1 MILPHTQAHLAGPLA
16 AFAARMAATAHLPD
30 DQLQVLPRSVLGPSR
45 PLPRQLRP
53 PPRPSRQF
61 ARELSTQVAR
71 DRRLSPRCAA
81 LAAVLVAQAG
91 KGTLA
96 SISRRYLAMVLQVST
111 RTVARLLAE
120 LRAYG
125 YIATTHRLGTLGQTI
140 GLRVELLDP
149 LLPYFDRAVTELSP
163 LVIPKIHKVSEKP
176 ALTHAWEN
184 APALG
189 QGLQQVPFG
198 PASPYG
204 AGRAPPGLT
213 DRS

>member
-1 MILPHTQAHLAGPLA
+1 
-16 AFAARMAATAHLPD
+16 MAATAHLPD
-30 DQLQVLPRSVLGPSR
+30 DQLRVRPGRVLGPSR
-45 PLPRQLRP
+45 PIARQLRP

-176 ALTHAWEN
+176 ALTHAWED
-184 APALG
+184 ALALG

>member
-30 DQLQVLPRSVLGPSR
+30 DQLQVRPRSVLGPSR

-140 GLRVELLDP
+140 GLQVELLDP

-163 LVIPKIHKVSEKP
+163 LVIPEIHKVSEKP
-176 ALTHAWEN
+176 ALTRAWED
-184 APALG
+184 ALALG
-189 QGLQQVPFG
+189 QGLQQAPFG
-198 PASPYG
+198 PESPYG

>member
-176 ALTHAWEN
+176 GLTRAWEDT
-184 APALG
+184 PALG

>member
-1 MILPHTQAHLAGPLA
+1 MILPHTQVHLAGPLA

-30 DQLQVLPRSVLGPSR
+30 DQLRVRPRSVLGPSR

-163 LVIPKIHKVSEKP
+163 LVIPKIHKVSEQP
-176 ALTHAWEN
+176 ALTHAWED
-184 APALG
+184 ALALG

-204 AGRAPPGLT
+204 AGGAPPELT
-213 DRS
+213 DRA

>member
-30 DQLQVLPRSVLGPSR
+30 DQLQVRPRSVLGPSR

-53 PPRPSRQF
+53 APRPSRQY

-96 SISRRYLAMVLQVST
+96 TISRRYLAMVLQVST

-149 LLPYFDRAVTELSP
+149 LLPFWEREAVTAVSP
-163 LVIPKIHKVSEKP
+163 LIK
-176 ALTHAWEN
+176 A
-184 APALG
+184 
-189 QGLQQVPFG
+189 
-198 PASPYG
+198 
-204 AGRAPPGLT
+204 
-213 DRS
+213 

>member
-30 DQLQVLPRSVLGPSR
+30 DQLQVRPRSVLGPSR

-149 LLPYFDRAVTELSP
+149 LLPFWEREGVTVVSP
-163 LVIPKIHKVSEKP
+163 LVIPKIHKVSERL
-176 ALTHAWEN
+176 ALTRTWE
-184 APALG
+184 AALTLN
-189 QGLQQVPFG
+189 QGLATCAVR
-198 PASPYG
+198 
-204 AGRAPPGLT
+204 AGEPIRRT
-213 DRS
+213 

>member
-30 DQLQVLPRSVLGPSR
+30 DQLRVRPRSVLGPSR

-176 ALTHAWEN
+176 ALTRAWEN
-184 APALG
+184 APALD

>member
-1 MILPHTQAHLAGPLA
+1 MIQPHIETQLA

-30 DQLQVLPRSVLGPSR
+30 DQLCWRPERAAGPSR
-45 PLPRQLRP
+45 PIARQLRP
-53 PPRPSRQF
+53 VPRSSRQY

-81 LAAVLVAQAG
+81 LATVLVAQAG

-125 YIATTHRLGTLGQTI
+125 YIATTHRLGSLGQTI

-184 APALG
+184 APALD
-189 QGLQQVPFG
+189 QGLQQVLFG
-198 PASPYG
+198 PESPYG
-204 AGRAPPGLT
+204 AGKAPPGLT

>member
-30 DQLQVLPRSVLGPSR
+30 DQLQVRPRSVLGPSR

-125 YIATTHRLGTLGQTI
+125 YIATTHRLGSLGQTI

-184 APALG
+184 APALD

-198 PASPYG
+198 PESPYG
-204 AGRAPPGLT
+204 AGKAPPGLT